1 MTEPKNGDFA
11 GYLNKLAAQPD
22 ATNALSP
29 SSQSDRTQFQDDDEL
44 TDSVPEFL
52 LDEQQKLSK
61 ELMRE
66 AAELDAIEPMSDEE
80 LERQALQA
88 GGSDNDASTPE

>member
-11 GYLNKLAAQPD
+11 SVLNHLVNQPEASKPVLRVTDDAQTQDEPALDD
-22 ATNALSP
+22 AM
-29 SSQSDRTQFQDDDEL
+29 
-44 TDSVPEFL
+44 PEFL
-52 LDEQQKLSK
+52 FDEHQKLSE

-66 AAELDAIEPMSDEE
+66 AAELDAVEPLSEDE

-88 GGSDNDASTPE
+88 GGSDDDASTPE